1 MFFYLLCIS
10 FVVFMFYLAE
20 ALNIRAKKAL
30 KSLKSLA
37 KPLSHLIRGD
47 YKSDDDKDRT
57 GPCPE

>member
-1 MFFYLLCIS
+1 
-10 FVVFMFYLAE
+10 MFYLAE